1 MSRTV
6 LVTGA
11 SGFVGVHLLRLL
23 EADPDLEIHAW
34 TRDVVPEGTRARW
47 VVLEV
52 ADRQAVSDAIAET
65 RPGLVYHLAGAA
77 HVGQSFGSVT
87 ETLATNVMG
96 TAHLLDALRDQRVAA
111 RTLVIGSS
119 TVYRPSEEAL
129 TEDSPIGPTSPY
141 GLSKLAQ
148 ERLAIRA
155 SREDDLDVL
164 VVRSFNHFGPGQAP
178 SFFAPAFARQ
188 IAEIEAGLRAP
199 ALRVGNLDARRDLT
213 DVRDTVRAYRLLMA
227 HGARGQVYNMCSGR
241 AYRVGDVLHALIRR
255 SRAEVDVQVDPGLL
269 RPSDNPVVRGS
280 YVRLEAATG
289 WTPAIPLERTI
300 DDLLD
305 DWRERVGRSRTS

>member
-1 MSRTV
+1 MPRKV

-11 SGFVGVHLLRLL
+11 SGFVGAHLLRLL
-23 EADPDLEIHAW
+23 DAEPGVELHAW

-52 ADRQAVSDAIAET
+52 ADRQVVHDAIAET
-65 RPGLVYHLAGAA
+65 RPDLVFHLAGAA

-96 TAHLLDALRDQRVAA
+96 TAHLLDALRDHHVAA
-111 RTLVIGSS
+111 RTLVVGSS

-129 TEDSPIGPTSPY
+129 TEESPIGPTSPY

-148 ERLAIRA
+148 ERLAVRA
-155 SREDDLDVL
+155 SHEDGLDVL

-188 IAEIEAGLRAP
+188 IAEIEAGLRP
-199 ALRVGNLDARRDLT
+199 PVIRVGNLDARRDLT
-213 DVRDTVRAYRLLMA
+213 DVRDTVRAYRLLMER
-227 HGARGQVYNMCSGR
+227 GARGAVYNMCTGR
-241 AYRVGDVLHALIRR
+241 AHGVGDILAAMARR
-255 SRAEVDVQVDPGLL
+255 ARVAVKMEEDPALL
-269 RPSDNPVVRGS
+269 RPNDNPVVLGS
-280 YVRLEAATG
+280 YARLERATG
-289 WTPAIPLERTI
+289 WTPEIPLERTI
-300 DDLLD
+300 EDLLN
-305 DWRERVGRSRTS
+305 DWRERVRRSTPS

>member
-1 MSRTV
+1 MARKV

-11 SGFVGVHLLRLL
+11 SGFVGAHLLRLL
-23 EADPDLEIHAW
+23 EADPDNEIHAW
-34 TRDVVPEGTRARW
+34 TRDVVPEGGRARW

-52 ADRQAVSDAIAET
+52 ADRQAVAGAIAAT
-65 RPGLVYHLAGAA
+65 RPDIVFHLAGAA

-96 TAHLLDALRDQRVAA
+96 TANLLDALRDQHVGA

-129 TEDSPIGPTSPY
+129 TENSPVGPTSPY

-155 SREDDLDVL
+155 SHEDDLDVL

-178 SFFAPAFARQ
+178 SFFAPAFAWQ
-188 IAEIEAGLRAP
+188 IAEIEAGLRP
-199 ALRVGNLDARRDLT
+199 PEIRVGNLDARRDLT
-213 DVRDTVRAYRLLMA
+213 DVRDTVRAYHLLMER
-227 HGARGQVYNMCSGR
+227 GARGEVYNMCSGR
-241 AYRVGDVLHALIRR
+241 AYRVGDVLDAMTRR
-255 SRAEVDVQVDPGLL
+255 SRVDVRVHVDPALL
-269 RPSDNPVVRGS
+269 RPTDNPVVLGS
-280 YVRLEAATG
+280 YARLEAATG
-289 WTPAIPLERTI
+289 WTPTISLERTI

-305 DWRERVGRSRTS
+305 DWRERVRRTSA